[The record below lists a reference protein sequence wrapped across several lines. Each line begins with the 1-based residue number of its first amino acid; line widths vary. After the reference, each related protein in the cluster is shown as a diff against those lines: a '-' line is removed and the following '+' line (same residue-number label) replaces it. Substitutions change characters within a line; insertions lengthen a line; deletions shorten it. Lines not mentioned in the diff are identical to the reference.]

1 VAETCAGSSA
11 DCPADQFKSAGTVC
25 RPSAGA
31 CDVAETCP
39 GNGPNCPSDGFQP
52 STLLCRQ
59 VYCPGDGAA
68 CP

>member
-1 VAETCAGSSA
+1 
-11 DCPADQFKSAGTVC
+11 
-25 RPSAGA
+25 
-31 CDVAETCP
+31 VAETCP
-39 GNGPNCPSDGFQP
+39 GNGPNCPPDGFQP